1 MPVDPSTNQPVVAQH
16 ARTLWV
22 PCCLWGLGFL
32 SHLLPPEP
40 EQNSGQVEHGQ
51 RWPRE
56 RTRKVRNGS
65 VSSKSGQAVP
75 MYESWFPRLRRRHK
89 VWSRGMLVAFLEGG
103 RLSKKGLVAWLGMLG
118 WLGVDDLGGC
128 VQGVRDT
135 YWLPGGATTSSS
147 SCKSG
152 LSPLNIQ
159 ICFVQVYSTL
169 CIFGVFSFQNLN
181 I

>member
-40 EQNSGQVEHGQ
+40 EKNSGQVEHGQ

-56 RTRKVRNGS
+56 RTQKVRNGS
-65 VSSKSGQAVP
+65 VSSKSGQDVP

-89 VWSRGMLVAFLEGG
+89 VWSCGMLVAFLEGG

-128 VQGVRDT
+128 VQGFRDT
-135 YWLPGGATTSSS
+135 YWLRGGATTEHPNMLCSSLF
-147 SCKSG
+147 K
-152 LSPLNIQ
+152 
-159 ICFVQVYSTL
+159 FVHFLGFS
-169 CIFGVFSFQNLN
+169 VFK